1 MHHLG
6 DKKAKTSALQR
17 DQKRLVYTE
26 LNMGDQDLEMKIH
39 IVLNDRFNH
48 TVSNMNIL

>member
-6 DKKAKTSALQR
+6 DKIAKTSALQR

-26 LNMGDQDLEMKIH
+26 LNMSDQDLEMEIH
-39 IVLNDRFNH
+39 IVLNDRFYH
-48 TVSNMNIL
+48 TISNMDIL